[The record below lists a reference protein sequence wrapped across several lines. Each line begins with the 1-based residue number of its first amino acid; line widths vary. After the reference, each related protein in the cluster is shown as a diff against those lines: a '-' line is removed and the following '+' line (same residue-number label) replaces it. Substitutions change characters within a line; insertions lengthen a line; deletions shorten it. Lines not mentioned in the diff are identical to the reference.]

1 VTDPFLPLTDL
12 SALEAA
18 LARSQVEPILIFK
31 HSATCGIS
39 AQAHYELAEW
49 RARHGSR
56 AMMYKIDVRSHRD
69 VSNAVADRF
78 RIRHESP
85 QIVLVE
91 DGAVRWHR
99 SHWHVNGREV
109 QQALDSL
116 TAASG

>member
-1 VTDPFLPLTDL
+1 
-12 SALEAA
+12 
-18 LARSQVEPILIFK
+18 
-31 HSATCGIS
+31 
-39 AQAHYELAEW
+39 
-49 RARHGSR
+49 
-56 AMMYKIDVRSHRD
+56 

-116 TAASG
+116 TAASA

>member
-1 VTDPFLPLTDL
+1 MTDPFLPLTDL
-12 SALEAA
+12 PALEAA
-18 LARSQVEPILIFK
+18 LACSQAGPILIFK

-39 AQAHYELAEW
+39 AQAHHELTEW
-49 RARHGSR
+49 QARHTPR
-56 AMMYKIDVRSHRD
+56 ATMYKIDVRGHRE

-116 TAASG
+116 AK